1 MSGLVFL
8 LLCWADVVMADLRM
22 ACRPKESYNLRNEN
36 GAIKFLNNMPC
47 KYMEPSTF
55 EYNGLAGNRGQKR
68 RNYDQFL
75 RSNIDNEQD
84 NRDFGDNDGHDHL
97 PFRTMSTAVQEQE
110 SQVDLVWQLAPG
122 ATNFIPLRWNNP
134 HSTELEVNIW
144 IINKDSREEPVVVPI
159 RKPTCSGEGH
169 QDNVLSFTIP
179 VDFAQLGGKIPGFTG
194 CKAGSESHCILQG
207 YAHSVESRTY
217 AFGIPIYVSGHNNGA
232 TTTSTAQIAQMSN
245 DPGINLQ
252 PLRDLCLSSDDA
264 SANIQNAL
272 PRKARMFSD
281 VYNHAYQNSDFS
293 PYHGQQ
299 PESISKNLQASAVNK
314 MIVGNRGE
322 LGKARLPNDMKNKL
336 NQLQKLENK
345 VYKAYETLANKII
358 KRLGNQMKN
367 TGTVTG
373 VTGTQQ
379 LANCFRCAE
388 VGSTNP
394 NRQQTN
400 TYIPSFTL
408 TQALI
413 SEAKKLVPNKYA
425 NLLDEPTGK
434 VQIYVSAMNSL
445 MTEFD
450 KAKPY
455 GITYQLGMLKNG
467 QPNVLNTMED
477 TTQFKKRQANGNKD
491 NGKYASTKAFEAF
504 AATKNCARTCLYSQT
519 GERPLIQ
526 GAQKTSIIGTCIGCA
541 ALFENHAT
549 AQVTI
554 PVTPISNTIGN
565 AATGT
570 LPPLGEPTIPDYTD
584 QDGSPRVGRPADPT
598 TTTRKIY
605 YAPPPIGVV
614 GGGIR
619 PWMTGSVVAVIFL
632 ASIIN

>member
-1 MSGLVFL
+1 
-8 LLCWADVVMADLRM
+8 
-22 ACRPKESYNLRNEN
+22 
-36 GAIKFLNNMPC
+36 
-47 KYMEPSTF
+47 
-55 EYNGLAGNRGQKR
+55 
-68 RNYDQFL
+68 
-75 RSNIDNEQD
+75 
-84 NRDFGDNDGHDHL
+84 
-97 PFRTMSTAVQEQE
+97 
-110 SQVDLVWQLAPG
+110 
-122 ATNFIPLRWNNP
+122 
-134 HSTELEVNIW
+134 
-144 IINKDSREEPVVVPI
+144 
-159 RKPTCSGEGH
+159 
-169 QDNVLSFTIP
+169 
-179 VDFAQLGGKIPGFTG
+179 
-194 CKAGSESHCILQG
+194 
-207 YAHSVESRTY
+207 
-217 AFGIPIYVSGHNNGA
+217 
-232 TTTSTAQIAQMSN
+232 
-245 DPGINLQ
+245 
-252 PLRDLCLSSDDA
+252 
-264 SANIQNAL
+264 
-272 PRKARMFSD
+272 
-281 VYNHAYQNSDFS
+281 
-293 PYHGQQ
+293 
-299 PESISKNLQASAVNK
+299 
-314 MIVGNRGE
+314 
-322 LGKARLPNDMKNKL
+322 
-336 NQLQKLENK
+336 
-345 VYKAYETLANKII
+345 
-358 KRLGNQMKN
+358 
-367 TGTVTG
+367 
-373 VTGTQQ
+373 
-379 LANCFRCAE
+379 
-388 VGSTNP
+388 
-394 NRQQTN
+394 
-400 TYIPSFTL
+400 
-408 TQALI
+408 
-413 SEAKKLVPNKYA
+413 
-425 NLLDEPTGK
+425 

-504 AATKNCARTCLYSQT
+504 AATKNCARSCLYSQT

-526 GAQKTSIIGTCIGCA
+526 GAQKTSITGTCIGCA